1 MAARLIAEA
10 SDSYRAVFALAEMD
24 PGLLDANVIVA
35 DTMDGAALPANQGPL
50 KIVAPGE
57 KRPARWVR
65 MLTSLTIVKSPARQ

>member
-1 MAARLIAEA
+1 MNALAFAHA
-10 SDSYRAVFALAEMD
+10 YRAVFALAALD
-24 PGLLDANVIVA
+24 RGFLDANVNVA

-50 KIVAPGE
+50 KIIAPRE